1 MSKIEVITNI
11 ALLGYIPIAI
21 YLAHLK
27 TKLNMLNFRKEKW
40 RQTAL
45 MLEKERKEG
54 ELAKLYLN

>member
-1 MSKIEVITNI
+1 MNKIEVITNI
-11 ALLGYIPIAI
+11 ALLGYVPIVI

-45 MLEKERKEG
+45 MLEQKRKEVNNG
-54 ELAKLYLN
+54 KFYSN

>member
-1 MSKIEVITNI
+1 MNKIEVITNI
-11 ALLGYIPIAI
+11 ALLGYVPIVI